1 MYGKE
6 SITTK
11 QGTLTMSTL
20 HSAPTSQQN
29 KGFKNT
35 NQYYG
40 TITKTFHWLTALLI
54 IAVIATGVSAHD
66 MSISDPVSLEW
77 KVRLYSIHK
86 TIGLT
91 IFCTAL
97 LRILWALSQPKP
109 AMIGDAPK
117 SQTFLAEVVHYALY
131 ISLVLVPLTGWM
143 THAATEGFAPIKW
156 PFGQDLPFIPNDPE
170 LAEHLATAHKFFERV
185 MVASLLLHI
194 AGAVKHHVID
204 KDATLRRMWFGKT
217 NLSDALF
224 SGHARG
230 AAPALAAL
238 VIFAAVGTAAA
249 LQPVGKGSID
259 APALEEVSSD
269 WRVLEGEIEITVVQF
284 GTEVSG
290 SFADWTA
297 AISFDPAAD
306 GDIKGS
312 AEVTVSVGSLTLGS
326 VTGEALAP
334 DMLAATDFPTA
345 LVAGDIL
352 SADEGYVLEG
362 TITIREQAVP
372 LSLPFNLDINDDIA
386 TAKGG
391 VALQRL
397 DFGVGE
403 TTDSDTVGLEVG
415 VSINLTATN
424 AEDAG

>member
-1 MYGKE
+1 MNTVQSAAATQQEARLRNTGQDYG
-6 SITTK
+6 
-11 QGTLTMSTL
+11 
-20 HSAPTSQQN
+20 AV
-29 KGFKNT
+29 
-35 NQYYG
+35 
-40 TITKTFHWLTALLI
+40 TKTFHWLIALLI
-54 IAVIATGVSAHD
+54 IAVIATGVTAHNL
-66 MSISDPVSLEW
+66 SISDPESLEW

-91 IFCTAL
+91 ILFTAL
-97 LRILWALSQPKP
+97 LRILWAISQPKP

-117 SQTFLAEVVHYALY
+117 SQKFLAEVVHYALY

-156 PFGQDLPFIPNDPE
+156 PFGQDLPFVPNDPE
-170 LAEHLATAHKFFERV
+170 LAERLATAHKFFERV

-224 SGHARG
+224 SDHARG
-230 AAPALAAL
+230 TVPALAAI

-259 APALEEVSSD
+259 APVLEEVASD
-269 WRVLEGEIEITVVQF
+269 WRVLEGEIEITVDQF

-297 AISFDPAAD
+297 AISFDPASAE
-306 GDIKGS
+306 DIKGT
-312 AEVTVSVGSLTLGS
+312 ADVTVSIGSLTLGS

-334 DMLAATDFPTA
+334 DMLAAEQFPTA
-345 LVAGDIL
+345 TIQGDIL
-352 SADEGYVLEG
+352 AADAGYILEG
-362 TITIREQAVP
+362 TITIRDQSVP
-372 LSLPFNLDINDDIA
+372 LSLPFQLDIADDLA
-386 TAKGG
+386 TATGR
-391 VALQRL
+391 VVLQRL

-403 TTDSDTVGLEVG
+403 TTDGDTVGFEVG
-415 VSINLTATN
+415 VNINLTATN
-424 AEDAG
+424 AAPGDAT